1 MFQRNQD
8 QELKCSLGSSMLS
21 WSLDRISFNTTFY
34 CKCRSPH
41 RNDPLPLLLSS
52 NAGRQCL
59 IRLQHCIK
67 RWGRRESTRGA
78 QLQRKEKMMHSEY
91 KYDKAWKQCFQMKI
105 FLILT
110 KIQNTLFYGVFFPE
124 LEFMEKKNML
134 FSREHRFLNVS
145 KNIPIPKMLSRK
157 CFLSSTWRC
166 LSPGSGQSQAH
177 RQAEQR
183 MAWEQ
188 PWGEGFRSVSW
199 WKIQDELAMCI
210 CSPEG
215 QVGCIKRSMT
225 SRSRELIL
233 PLCSHEN
240 SPGMFC
246 PVIGSPA

>member
-1 MFQRNQD
+1 MIPFLSFSLPM
-8 QELKCSLGSSMLS
+8 QEGNALSDCNIALRDEEEESLLGEPS
-21 WSLDRISFNTTFY
+21 Y
-34 CKCRSPH
+34 
-41 RNDPLPLLLSS
+41 
-52 NAGRQCL
+52 
-59 IRLQHCIK
+59 
-67 RWGRRESTRGA
+67 
-78 QLQRKEKMMHSEY
+78 KEKR
-91 KYDKAWKQCFQMKI
+91 KWC
-105 FLILT
+105 
-110 KIQNTLFYGVFFPE
+110 IQNTNMTRHESSVSKWKYFWFWQKYKIHYFMGFFLE
-124 LEFMEKKNML
+124 LEFMENKNML
-134 FSREHRFLNVS
+134 FSREHRFLNVSKNVS

-240 SPGMFC
+240 SPGIFC